1 MKDYIIIKKNIKTFR
16 RKKSKYIISF
26 KIDY

>member
-16 RKKSKYIISF
+16 RKKSKCIISF